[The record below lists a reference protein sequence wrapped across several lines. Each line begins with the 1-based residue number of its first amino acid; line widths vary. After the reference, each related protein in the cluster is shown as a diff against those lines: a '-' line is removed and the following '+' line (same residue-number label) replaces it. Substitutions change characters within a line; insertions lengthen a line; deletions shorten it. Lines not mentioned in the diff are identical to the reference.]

1 MNDFSIFT
9 DELKRFVCVLEK
21 ESVGCC
27 CHHIVVAGRSSF
39 SIFAVIIRLNEYLP
53 STFRSLHFWS
63 SKVSDWWDSSPL
75 SVPHSKS
82 FILAFDLVCPVQPTP
97 IQSRPSFY
105 RKHAVKYLFEGK
117 LFVDQRQRESW
128 KTINIIAEQLNGP
141 SITSGAHK
149 VRGHYSDGEQLTE
162 EIVVVVRMSL
172 FLASQKCL
180 WVGVGIIVQVATGY
194 LQWFFR
200 WVIGRFTI
208 QWPGQRG
215 RFSCWIWCEFPESS
229 VTMNYRLSFRGSAWS
244 DWNANIIFITWHII
258 RFKGKWMDELIWSQQ
273 MHLELIRGIARAWN
287 CSLTWNGLGP
297 DRRFQSDTNSLP
309 INLQSM
315 IPWNRIRMYGMH
327 HWKRFENGA
336 VCCKHLP
343 IELCAK
349 SKFCIWYSMVSRV
362 WNGIG

>member
-1 MNDFSIFT
+1 MSLSGCRNYCSSRHRISA
-9 DELKRFVCVLEK
+9 VVL
-21 ESVGCC
+21 S
-27 CHHIVVAGRSSF
+27 
-39 SIFAVIIRLNEYLP
+39 
-53 STFRSLHFWS
+53 
-63 SKVSDWWDSSPL
+63 VSDRAVHNSMTRTFFGNG
-75 SVPHSKS
+75 VV
-82 FILAFDLVCPVQPTP
+82 LV
-97 IQSRPSFY
+97 
-105 RKHAVKYLFEGK
+105 A
-117 LFVDQRQRESW
+117 
-128 KTINIIAEQLNGP
+128 
-141 SITSGAHK
+141 
-149 VRGHYSDGEQLTE
+149 
-162 EIVVVVRMSL
+162 
-172 FLASQKCL
+172 
-180 WVGVGIIVQVATGY
+180 
-194 LQWFFR
+194 
-200 WVIGRFTI
+200 
-208 QWPGQRG
+208 
-215 RFSCWIWCEFPESS
+215 EFPESS
-229 VTMNYRLSFRGSAWS
+229 VTMNYRLSVRGSAWS

-258 RFKGKWMDELIWSQQ
+258 RFKGKWMDEFIWSQQ